1 MVLFPYFFGR
11 YHKNNNN
18 LNRIYSTAKV
28 PSYQNPKKLLSLEP
42 DLTDIL
48 ASSRDAKELE
58 YYWNE
63 WRKATGVRMR
73 KDFIDNIGLTNEAAR
88 YILFHKEQN
97 LIIYSV
103 IFK

>member
-1 MVLFPYFFGR
+1 
-11 YHKNNNN
+11 

-28 PSYQNPKKLLSLEP
+28 PSYQNPKILLSLEP
-42 DLTDIL
+42 ELTDIL

-88 YILFHKEQN
+88 YVLAVS
-97 LIIYSV
+97 LLVSIYCSV
-103 IFK
+103 RLSF